1 MNILDEFTKKILK
14 RDLKAYSNSYFSR
27 KVMFWIIYQNKMSQP
42 LKFALVLKERL
53 VEAHSVLVLYG
64 AGSGFESAPG

>member
-1 MNILDEFTKKILK
+1 LGGTKIWNWDSVAK
-14 RDLKAYSNSYFSR
+14 
-27 KVMFWIIYQNKMSQP
+27 YQNKMSQP